1 MINFYQSIMPM
12 KESWRKFLPLQTKR
26 GRLKEGKFIVEGV
39 RLSREALLS
48 PMKIERA
55 FITEEFSRNPLWN
68 EFKEYFNRKKVGYSI
83 INRKNLK
90 KLAGTETPQGILL
103 IAHIPQQNIEKL
115 KFDSY
120 DFILFLQS
128 IRDPGNLGTLI
139 RSADWFN
146 VKLVLLSTDCVDPF
160 NPKVVRSTMGSI
172 FHLPVVEVNNFRKI
186 ISRLKKGHF
195 LVIATSL
202 AAKNTLDT
210 LELKKPVA
218 LILGGEARGI
228 SAEVEALAGISTR
241 IYKYGQ
247 AESLNVA
254 VAGGIIMNHIAN
266 QIYKHK

>member
-1 MINFYQSIMPM
+1 MPM
-12 KESWRKFLPLQTKR
+12 KESWRKYLHLQTKR

-48 PMKIERA
+48 KLKIELA
-55 FITEEFSRNPLWN
+55 FITEEFSQSPLWD
-68 EFKEYFNRKKVGYSI
+68 EFEEYFNRKKVRYSI
-83 INRKNLK
+83 INQKNLK
-90 KLAGTETPQGILL
+90 KLAETETPQGILL
-103 IAHIPQQNIEKL
+103 LAHIPRQNMEKL

-120 DFILFLQS
+120 DFVLFLQS

-146 VKLVLLSTDCVDPF
+146 VNLIVLSPDCVDPF
-160 NPKVVRSTMGSI
+160 NSKVVRGTMGSI
-172 FHLPVVEVNNFRKI
+172 FHLPVVEVSNFRKV

-210 LELKKPVA
+210 LELQKPVA

-228 SAEVEALAGISTR
+228 SAEVEALADISTR

-266 QIYKHK
+266 HIYKHK